1 MTISDKVRLNTYY
14 TRSVNLERD
23 ANTAAIVEAYIPT
36 SRALKT
42 LDRMA
47 GTLPATPTPRA
58 WALVGPYGSGKSS
71 FAVFLSHLLGAPMA
85 AATAAARRILRQANT
100 GLAKRFASATRG
112 TQGHCC
118 VLLTGSPEP
127 LARRLTGALAEAAAQ
142 YWVCRRGRP
151 PAIVTKLAAAAERAE
166 LSTSELIKLVNA
178 LQDAIAKAG
187 GSGLLIVI
195 DELGK
200 FLEFEARH
208 YGANDIFLLQAL
220 AEHAYAGQDANLS
233 LVVLL
238 HQAFEQYAKGLGES
252 LKNEWAKVQGRF
264 ENIPFLES
272 TEQVLRVVAKAFEQD
287 LTAAE
292 QEKVTKLATK
302 MAKTLAK
309 VGALPSAL
317 DASSAA
323 DLFEQC
329 YPLHPVS
336 ALLLPSLCQKV
347 AQNERTLF
355 SYLGSQETYGFKDS
369 MTRLSDV
376 GDWIHPWEIYE
387 YFILNQPAALTD
399 HFTHRRW
406 AEVVT
411 AMERLGDAPAAEME
425 LLKSIGLLNI
435 IGAQGGFKAS
445 REVVGLCLPTAGAA
459 TRAAR
464 SLLDKSIIQYRKFSS
479 EYRVWQGSDFDID
492 AAVEDELSKL
502 GQFELAAYLNGR
514 KTFLPIV
521 ARKYTIKTG
530 SLRYFQ
536 SYFIDAGSYKST
548 ESQSQEPRIVFYLA
562 QAKDDLTRFHSEVV
576 THFSPLDIVV
586 YCQNG
591 AQLRD
596 AVAEVLALE
605 KVRVNHQEL
614 NADPVAQREYRDQL
628 HAGEQ
633 AEVELLSGLLEN
645 PSASEW
651 YWAGE
656 RLNIESKRGMQH
668 ELSRV
673 LESVYHSGPRIHNEL
688 INRDKISSQ
697 AAAARN
703 KLLVAMLHKS
713 DKADLGI
720 DKYPAEKGIYRALL
734 KATGLHRQVDDQWR
748 LSAPS
753 AEHDP
758 YNLLPVW
765 QRIERFFGDTE
776 KAPLSFATLDAVL
789 MAPPYGV
796 KSGVLPIL
804 HIAAILVQQ
813 HELALYEE
821 GAYTPYL
828 TEELIERFVRRPDS
842 FTVQRFRLH
851 GVRASIFKEYAR
863 ALYGDQDKV
872 RDLLSIARPLARFMG
887 ELPEYTQ
894 KTKRISPRAQQVRN
908 AFKLSK
914 SPEKLLFEALPAA
927 CGLDG
932 FDLNGGSAESSEGFA
947 EILMETLRELK
958 YAYDE
963 LLEEQLRLFCQ
974 AFNLDKTTDLTDLR
988 AVLRGRLD
996 GLQSYTV
1003 DVDGL
1008 RAFIQR
1014 VVKKAGDDDAW
1025 FANLLMFLG
1034 SSKAPKKWADADRDA
1049 VEFRLAEYARRIN
1062 DLEKL
1067 RVHYE
1072 GQKQKRGAD
1081 FDVILLRALR
1091 QGASEHDE
1099 IVCIDDK
1106 TRAAI
1111 RQLKEDIA
1119 GQLSGLPDKELR
1131 LALLAEVVDEFLINY
1146 RKKGVSTP
1154 QRPHRR
1160 KRAGQME
1167 LLVDEE

>member
-1 MTISDKVRLNTYY
+1 MNISDKVCLNTYY

-23 ANTAAIVEAYIPT
+23 ADTEDVVEAYIPT

-47 GTLPATPTPRA
+47 DTLPATAIPRA

-71 FAVFLSHLLGAPMA
+71 FAIFLSHLLGDPE
-85 AATAAARRILRQANT
+85 
-100 GLAKRFASATRG
+100 ASATEAAQCILRLSSKSLASRFTSATQG
-112 TQGHCC
+112 TQGHCS

-127 LARRLTGALAEAAAQ
+127 LARRLTSALAEAAEQ
-142 YWVCRRGRP
+142 YWACRRGRS
-151 PAIVTKLAAAAERAE
+151 PAIVKKLATAAECTE
-166 LSTSELIKLVNA
+166 LNTSDLLKLVSA
-178 LQDAIAKAG
+178 LQDAVAKSG

-220 AEHAYAGQDANLS
+220 AEHAYAGHDANLS

-272 TEQVLRVVAKAFEQD
+272 TEQVLRVVAKAFEHE

-292 QEKVTKLATK
+292 KEKVTKLAMK
-302 MAKTLAK
+302 IAGTLAK

-317 DASSAA
+317 GESDAAK
-323 DLFEQC
+323 LFTQC

-336 ALLLPSLCQKV
+336 ALLLPTLCQKV

-355 SYLGSQETYGFKDS
+355 SYLGSQESHGFKDS
-369 MTRLSDV
+369 LSQLEKV
-376 GDWIHPWEIYE
+376 GDWIYPWEIYE

-411 AMERLGDAPAAEME
+411 AMERLGDAPAAETQ
-425 LLKSIGLLNI
+425 LLKTIGLLNI
-435 IGAQGGFKAS
+435 IGAQGGLKAS
-445 REVVGLCLPTAGAA
+445 KEVVGLCLPTASAA
-459 TRAAR
+459 GHAAQ

-492 AAVEDELSKL
+492 AAVEEELNKL
-502 GQFELAAYLNGR
+502 GQFELAEYLNSR
-514 KTFLPIV
+514 KTYLPVV

-530 SLRYFQ
+530 SLRYYQ
-536 SYFIDAGSYKST
+536 PYFIDASSYKSAKT
-548 ESQSQEPRIVFYLA
+548 CSQEPRIVFHLA
-562 QAKDDLTRFHSEVV
+562 QGKDDLELFYKEIIK
-576 THFSPLDIVV
+576 HFSSLDIVV
-586 YCQNG
+586 QYLNG
-591 AQLRD
+591 SQLRD

-605 KVRVNHQEL
+605 KVLVNHQEL
-614 NADPVAQREYRDQL
+614 NADPVAQREYRDRL
-628 HAGEQ
+628 HAAEQ
-633 AEVELLSGLLEN
+633 AEDELLSSLLED
-645 PSASEW
+645 PSTSEW
-651 YWAGE
+651 YWASE
-656 RLNIESKRGMQH
+656 RLNIESKRDVQH

-673 LESVYHSGPRIHNEL
+673 LETVYNNSPYIHNEL
-688 INRDKISSQ
+688 INREKPSTQ

-703 KLLVAMLHKS
+703 KLLVAMLYCS
-713 DKADLGI
+713 DIEDLGI

-734 KATGLHRQVDDQWR
+734 KATGLHRQVNGQWQ
-748 LSAPS
+748 LAAPRPQ
-753 AEHDP
+753 HDP
-758 YNLLPVW
+758 YNLVPVW
-765 QRIERFFGDTE
+765 RRIEAFFGETE
-776 KAPLSFATLDAVL
+776 KAPLSFTMLDAVL
-789 MAPPYGV
+789 LAPPYGV
-796 KSGVLPIL
+796 KAGVLPIL
-804 HIAAILVQQ
+804 YVAAVLVNQ

-821 GAYTPYL
+821 EAYTPYL
-828 TEELIERFVRRPDS
+828 TEEHIERFLRRPYS
-842 FTVQRFRLH
+842 FTVQRFRLQ

-872 RDLLSIARPLARFMG
+872 RDLLSIARPLAKFMS

-894 KTKRISPRAQQVRN
+894 KTKRISQRTQLVRN
-908 AFKLSK
+908 AFNLSK

-927 CGLDG
+927 CGLDKL
-932 FDLNGGSAESSEGFA
+932 DLNGESAESSEGFA

-963 LLEEQLRLFCQ
+963 LLDEQRRLFCH
-974 AFNLDKTTDLTDLR
+974 AFNLDKKSDISDLR
-988 AVLRGRLD
+988 TILRGRLD

-1008 RAFIQR
+1008 RAFILR

-1025 FANLLMFLG
+1025 FANLLMFLA
-1034 SSKAPKKWADADRDA
+1034 SSKSPKKWADADRDA
-1049 VEFRLAEYARRIN
+1049 VEFRLAEYARRLN

-1072 GQKQKRGAD
+1072 GQTKKRGTN
-1081 FDVILLRALR
+1081 FEVVLLRALR
-1091 QGASEHDE
+1091 QGSSENDE

-1111 RQLKEDIA
+1111 RQVKEEIIDRL
-1119 GQLSGLPDKELR
+1119 GELSDKELR
-1131 LALLAEVVDEFLINY
+1131 LALLAEVVDEFLVNY
-1146 RKKGVSTP
+1146 REKRASTESKP
-1154 QRPHRR
+1154 RQR
-1160 KRAGQME
+1160 KRAGQIE
-1167 LLVDEE
+1167 RHIDKE